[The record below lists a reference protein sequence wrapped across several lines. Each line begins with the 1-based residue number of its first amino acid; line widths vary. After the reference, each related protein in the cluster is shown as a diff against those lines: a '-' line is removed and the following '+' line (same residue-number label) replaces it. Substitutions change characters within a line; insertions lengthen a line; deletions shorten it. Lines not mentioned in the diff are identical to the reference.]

1 CGDSAQKFREPRKWS
16 GDNVGSGSCL
26 HCGQRCPRGWAAQLP
41 CCLQHGRWRGCRHRP
56 ADGER
61 VGKGQF
67 PVPSWED
74 AWKGRVVPQKGFGED
89 QAPGKKLF
97 WVRCTRDAQCF
108 WGGCLGWFGRPCY
121 IVGSVFPPCLSPIP
135 VHVDLHHRRLGDPGV
150 LLAGQQRAHLPGG
163 CVGCLREGAWC
174 AVRGGHRCLHL
185 WHLHRLPHHHW
196 RSRGQD
202 HCCSG
207 EGARGSWEQLLVHRP
222 QVHHQHH
229 RLPPHPAPLHPQRDW
244 LPKICQFPHLGGRG
258 AAEHRAATVPYF
270 RACVPPFCMLEEA
283 GGAAFNCIVSYLW
296 SWQSSRKESH
306 SLSVIGT
313 WYVTAVIIIKYI
325 WPDKELV
332 PVEIPTSPS
341 TWTAVFNAMPTIC
354 FGFQCHVSSVPVFN
368 SMKQPEVKTWGAVVT
383 AAMVIALFVYTG
395 TGACGFLTFGA
406 GVEQDVLMS
415 YPSNDIPVA
424 LARAFII
431 LCVLT
436 SYPILHFCGRAL
448 PDSSQALRDPRN
460 QGNQL
465 VGPGQLW
472 GLHGHPWSLHLWTDH
487 CQCHLCG
494 SYSLTPPGWTALM
507 LLKGW
512 RFPLGPKG
520 SGKKTCWCV
529 GKIQENCC
537 DLGLS

>member
-1 CGDSAQKFREPRKWS
+1 MEPVLAE
-16 GDNVGSGSCL
+16 DP
-26 HCGQRCPRGWAAQLP
+26 PR
-41 CCLQHGRWRGCRHRP
+41 
-56 ADGER
+56 
-61 VGKGQF
+61 
-67 PVPSWED
+67 
-74 AWKGRVVPQKGFGED
+74 
-89 QAPGKKLF
+89 
-97 WVRCTRDAQCF
+97 
-108 WGGCLGWFGRPCY
+108 
-121 IVGSVFPPCLSPIP
+121 

-436 SYPILHFCGRAL
+436 SYPILHFCGRAVL
-448 PDSSQALRDPRN
+448 EGLWLRYTGVTVEEDVVRERRRRLLQTISWFLLTLLLALFIPDIGKVISVIGGLAACFIFVFPGLCLIQAKL
-460 QGNQL
+460 
-465 VGPGQLW
+465 
-472 GLHGHPWSLHLWTDH
+472 SE
-487 CQCHLCG
+487 
-494 SYSLTPPGWTALM
+494 
-507 LLKGW
+507 
-512 RFPLGPKG
+512 
-520 SGKKTCWCV
+520 
-529 GKIQENCC
+529 IQETKAISWWAQVSYGVFMVTLGAFIFGQTTANAIFV
-537 DLGLS
+537 DLTA